1 MKRSMKRRLTGLN
14 SMPGIATML
23 IAGLLLFGGCQAQ
36 KEQAAPPARTPEV
49 ATVTIAS
56 QKVELTTELPGRTSA
71 FRIAEIRP
79 QVNGLILKRRFE
91 EGADVKE
98 GQLLYRI
105 DPVPFQVALDSA
117 EASLGRARANLPA
130 IQFRTERYHELLTD
144 KAVSQQDYDDAAA
157 SVAQVKAD
165 IEYWK
170 TQVEAARIN
179 LNYTNVVAPF
189 DGRIGRSHVREGSLV
204 TAYQPQSLATLQ
216 QIDPIYVDVVQS
228 SAELLRLRRR
238 IEAGRL
244 SPDGQDRNKVRI
256 LLEDGTPYDQ
266 PGTLQFA
273 DVTVDPTTGSYSL
286 RIVVPNPDHV
296 LLPGMYVRAVVQEGV
311 AEKAILIT
319 QQGVSRNTRGE
330 PVALVVDESGT
341 VQPRLLVLDRAVGN
355 QWLVASGLAPGDRV
369 IVEGMLNVRPG
380 MAVKAVDFEA
390 GRSPATVPP
399 TGGTAAAPKQ

>member
-1 MKRSMKRRLTGLN
+1 MKKKLSGKNPILPM
-14 SMPGIATML
+14 ATLLM
-23 IAGLLLFGGCQAQ
+23 AGFLLVGGCQKQ
-36 KEQAAPPARTPEV
+36 SEQAAPPQRIPEV
-49 ATVTIAS
+49 ATVPITA
-56 QKVELTTELPGRTSA
+56 QRVELTTDLPGRTSA

-79 QVNGLILKRRFE
+79 QVNGLILKRNFE
-91 EGADVKE
+91 EGADVE
-98 GQLLYRI
+98 AGQTLYRI

-117 EASLGRARANLPA
+117 EASLGRARTNLPA
-130 IQFRTERYHELLTD
+130 IQSRAERYLELVTE

-157 SVAQVKAD
+157 AVAQVKAD

-179 LNYTNVVAPF
+179 LNYTRVLAPF
-189 DGRIGRSHVREGSLV
+189 DGRIGRSHVREGTLV

-238 IEAGRL
+238 IQAGRI

-256 LLEDGTPYDQ
+256 LLEDGTPYDH

-296 LLPGMYVRAVVQEGV
+296 LLPGMYVRAVIQEGI
-311 AEKAILIT
+311 AENAILVT
-319 QQGVSRNTRGE
+319 QQGVSRNTKGE
-330 PVALVVDESGT
+330 PVALIVDESGT
-341 VQPRLLVLDRAVGN
+341 VQQRLLTLDRTLGS
-355 QWLVASGLAPGDRV
+355 QWLVASGLAPGDQV
-369 IVEGMLNVRPG
+369 IVEGMLNIRPG
-380 MAVKAVDFEA
+380 MPVKAVALQA
-390 GRSPATVPP
+390 GGHSETVSP

>member
-1 MKRSMKRRLTGLN
+1 MKRILAGKNPIPRL
-14 SMPGIATML
+14 ATLL
-23 IAGLLLFGGCQAQ
+23 IAASLLFAGCQKQ
-36 KEQAAPPARTPEV
+36 SEQAGPPPRPAPEV
-49 ATVTIAS
+49 ATVTITP
-56 QKVELTTELPGRTSA
+56 QRVELTTELPGRTSA

-79 QVNGLILKRRFE
+79 QVNGLILKRTFE
-91 EGADVKE
+91 EGADVE
-98 GQLLYRI
+98 AGQLLYRI

-117 EASLGRARANLPA
+117 KASLGRARANLPSLQSRA
-130 IQFRTERYHELLTD
+130 DRYHEVLAD
-144 KAVSQQDYDDAAA
+144 RAVSQQDYDDAAA
-157 SVAQVKAD
+157 AVAQVKAD

-170 TQVEAARIN
+170 AQVEAARIN
-179 LNYTNVVAPF
+179 LDYTRVVAPF
-189 DGRIGRSHVREGSLV
+189 DGRIGRSHVREGTLV

-244 SPDGQDRNKVRI
+244 SPDGQDSNKVHI

-273 DVTVDPTTGSYSL
+273 DVTVDPATGSYSL

-296 LLPGMYVRAVVQEGV
+296 LLPGMYVRAVVQEGI
-311 AEKAILIT
+311 AEKAVLVT
-319 QQGVSRNTRGE
+319 QQGVGRNTKGE
-330 PVALVVDESGT
+330 PVALIVDETGT
-341 VQPRLLVLDRAVGN
+341 VQQRLLLLDRTVGN

-369 IVEGMLNVRPG
+369 VVEGMLNVRPG

-390 GRSPATVPP
+390 GRNAETVSQ
-399 TGGTAAAPKQ
+399 TGGTAAAPKP

>member
-1 MKRSMKRRLTGLN
+1 MKRKLTGPN

-23 IAGLLLFGGCQAQ
+23 IAGLLLFGGCQEQ

-49 ATVTIAS
+49 ATVTVAS

-98 GQLLYRI
+98 GQILYRI

-117 EASLGRARANLPA
+117 EASLGRARTNLPA
-130 IQFRTERYHELLTD
+130 IQSRAERYHELLTD
-144 KAVSQQDYDDAAA
+144 RAVSQQDYDDAAA
-157 SVAQVKAD
+157 AVAQVKAD

-179 LNYTNVVAPF
+179 LGYTRVVAPF
-189 DGRIGRSHVREGSLV
+189 DGRIGRSHVREGTLV

-244 SPDGQDRNKVRI
+244 SPDGQDRDKVRI

-319 QQGVSRNTRGE
+319 QQGVSRNTKGE

-369 IVEGMLNVRPG
+369 IVEGMLNIRPG
-380 MAVKAVDFEA
+380 MTVKAVDFEA
-390 GRSPATVPP
+390 GQSPATVSPS
-399 TGGTAAAPKQ
+399 GGTAAAPKQ